1 MARDTQFL
9 PHASTMTSLRGNA
22 LIGQSGGPTAV
33 INQSLVGLVE
43 RCVEHRDITGVYG
56 ALNGIK
62 GIMEERLIDLG
73 REARDELEKVSLTP
87 AAALGSVRQK
97 PTAEAAERILQVFA
111 AHDIRYFFYVGG
123 NDSAETAHLLNEAA
137 VAKGY
142 DLRLFHVP
150 KTIDNDLN
158 LSDHTPGYGSAA
170 RFVAQAF
177 MGDDQDNR
185 SLGGVKVNVVM
196 GRHAGWLTAASRLAR
211 RHDDDGP
218 HLIYLPERAFDRD
231 AFCDSVE
238 EMLHRHGRCLIAVSE
253 GVHDASGE
261 IIAKGT
267 EVDSHGNVQLS
278 GTGALG
284 DYLSRLVKDRV
295 TAASRVRADT
305 FGYLQR
311 SFFGVSSEQDA
322 LEAREVG
329 RAAVSFA
336 TSGDM
341 THGSISIQRGEDDG
355 RYQPVYVVNQLKDVA
370 AATRLVPDEFIL
382 GDNDVSESFVDWA
395 TPIVGALPQPGRL
408 GRHPVTPRL

>member
-1 MARDTQFL
+1 M
-9 PHASTMTSLRGNA
+9 PSLRGHA

-43 RCVEHRDITGVYG
+43 RCVEHRDIDGVYG
-56 ALNGIK
+56 ARNGIQ
-62 GIMEERLIDLG
+62 GILDERLIDLG
-73 REARDELEKVSLTP
+73 RESREELERVALTP
-87 AAALGSVRQK
+87 AAALGSVRRK
-97 PTAEAAERILQVFA
+97 PTPEACERMLEVFE

-137 VAKGY
+137 LAKGY
-142 DLRLFHVP
+142 EMRLFHVP
-150 KTIDNDLN
+150 KTIDNDLAGC
-158 LSDHTPGYGSAA
+158 DHTPGYGSAA

-185 SLGGVKVNVVM
+185 SLGGVKINVVM

-218 HLIYLPERAFDRD
+218 HLIHLPETAFDRD
-231 AFCDSVE
+231 RFCDRVE
-238 EMLHRHGRCLIAVSE
+238 EVLHAHGRCLVAVSE
-253 GVHDASGE
+253 GIHDAEGNL
-261 IIAKGT
+261 IAKGK

-284 DYLSRLVKDRV
+284 DILSDLVKTRV

-311 SFFGVSSEQDA
+311 SFFGVVSDQDA

-329 RAAVSFA
+329 RAAVDVA
-336 TSGDM
+336 TAGDRH
-341 THGSISIQRGEDDG
+341 HGSLAIQRGESG
-355 RYQPVYVVNQLKDVA
+355 GQYQPVYAVNELSDVA
-370 AATRLVPDEFIL
+370 AATRHVPAEFIA
-382 GDNDVSESFVDWA
+382 GDDDVSGSFVDWA
-395 TPIVGALPQPGRL
+395 MPIVGSLPQPGRL
-408 GRHPVTPRL
+408 AGHAVTPRT

>member
-1 MARDTQFL
+1 MA
-9 PHASTMTSLRGNA
+9 HA

-43 RCVEHRDITGVYG
+43 SCVEHRDIDGVYG

-62 GIMEERLIDLG
+62 GIQEERLVDLG
-73 REARDELEKVSLTP
+73 RESREELERVALTP

-97 PTAEAAERILQVFA
+97 PTPESCERILEVFA

-137 VAKGY
+137 LAKNY
-142 DLRLFHVP
+142 DVKLFHVP
-150 KTIDNDLN
+150 KTIDNDLAGC
-158 LSDHTPGYGSAA
+158 DHTPGYGSAA
-170 RFVAQAF
+170 KFVAQAF

-185 SLGGVKVNVVM
+185 SLGGVKVNVIM

-218 HLIYLPERAFDRD
+218 HLIYLPEKTFDRER
-231 AFCDSVE
+231 FCDRVE
-238 EMLHRHGRCLIAVSE
+238 DMLHLHGRCVVAVSE
-253 GVHDASGE
+253 GIHDANGDL
-261 IIAKGT
+261 IAQSS

-284 DYLSRLVKDRV
+284 DYLSNLVKSKV
-295 TAASRVRADT
+295 TAAKRVRADT

-311 SFFGVSSEQDA
+311 SYFGVVSEQDA

-329 RAAVSFA
+329 RAAVQYA
-336 TSGDM
+336 TADEAP
-341 THGSISIQRGEDDG
+341 HGSIAIQRGEDGGD
-355 RYQPVYVVNQLKDVA
+355 YLPVYARLDLSEVA
-370 AATRLVPDEFIL
+370 AATRHVPEEFFN
-382 GDNDVSESFVDWA
+382 GDDDISEAFVEWA
-395 TPIVGALPQPGRL
+395 NPIVGPLPRPGRL
-408 GRHPVTPRL
+408 ASHRVAPKL